1 MLYNTVVQK
10 VYIFTFKIFSD
21 IMILAK
27 SLSKKVVLLS
37 DGTVVGRVYNLT
49 VDLRT
54 GLLVDLIVKPQTEIP
69 EIVKDDGLYV
79 IPFDSV
85 KSISDYVVVDRKR
98 LRR

>member
-1 MLYNTVVQK
+1 
-10 VYIFTFKIFSD
+10 
-21 IMILAK
+21 MILAK

-85 KSISDYVVVDRKR
+85 ISISDYVVVDRKR